1 MMTPIFPLMLVALLG
16 SAAAPLWAQTAPS
29 DQTTLPAITVSN
41 VQSRDLRDIVLA
53 SGLISPLQQI
63 QVVPLIEGQPIEA
76 LLADVGDT
84 VVEGQVL
91 ARLSSSTLTLQ
102 KAQLTAS
109 IAAARAQIAQAQAQV
124 LDATSSAAEAQR
136 VADRTKALKAQGT
149 ASQAAADQATAAAVS
164 AGSRIAVA
172 TQSAE
177 AAKAQLALV
186 EAQIANVDLQLSRTE
201 VKAPFAGEITARNA
215 QLGAVASAQGQP
227 MFTLI
232 RDNALELRADVA
244 ETDLARLQIGQSVEI
259 MLVGAAAPIK
269 GLVRLV
275 EPSIDPITRL
285 GRLRISFEDA
295 SAIRAGMYAEASIL
309 LRAANVV
316 AVPITALGRADGQA
330 QVLAVKDGQAHSLPV
345 TTGMCDGGWVEI
357 IQGLQAGDT
366 VVTKAGAF
374 VRDGDYI
381 NPIAADAAATN

>member
-1 MMTPIFPLMLVALLG
+1 MRQIFPLLIAALLG
-16 SAAAPLWAQTAPS
+16 STAAPLWAQTAPS
-29 DQTTLPAITVSN
+29 DQTALPAITVSK
-41 VQSRDLRDIVLA
+41 VQSRELRDIVLA

-109 IAAARAQIAQAQAQV
+109 IAAARAQIAQAEAQV

-136 VADRTKALKAQGT
+136 VADRTKALKTQGT
-149 ASQAAADQATAAAVS
+149 ASQAATDQATAAAVS
-164 AGSRIAVA
+164 ASSRIAVA

-244 ETDLARLQIGQSVEI
+244 ETDLARIQLGQSVEI
-259 MLVGAAAPIK
+259 RLVGATAPVA
-269 GLVRLV
+269 GVVRLI
-275 EPSIDPITRL
+275 EPSIDPVTRL
-285 GRLRISFEDA
+285 GRVRISFEDT
-295 SAIRAGMYAEASIL
+295 SAIRSGMYAEASIL
-309 LRAANVV
+309 LRDATVV
-316 AVPITALGRADGQA
+316 SVPITALGRVNGQT
-330 QVLAVKDGQAHSLPV
+330 QVLSVKDGQARSVVV
-345 TTGMCDGGWVEI
+345 TTGMRDGGWVEI
-357 IQGLQAGDT
+357 SQGLSEGDT

-381 NPIAADAAATN
+381 NPIAAEAAATN

>member
-1 MMTPIFPLMLVALLG
+1 MRQIFPLLIAALLG
-16 SAAAPLWAQTAPS
+16 STAAQLWAQTAPS
-29 DQTTLPAITVSN
+29 DQTALPAITVSK
-41 VQSRDLRDIVLA
+41 VQSRELRDIVLA

-109 IAAARAQIAQAQAQV
+109 IAAARAQIAQAEAQV

-244 ETDLARLQIGQSVEI
+244 ETDLARIQLGQSVEI
-259 MLVGAAAPIK
+259 RLVGATAPVA
-269 GLVRLV
+269 GVVRLI
-275 EPSIDPITRL
+275 EPSIDPVTRL
-285 GRLRISFEDA
+285 GRVRISFEDT
-295 SAIRAGMYAEASIL
+295 SAIRSGMYAEASIL
-309 LRAANVV
+309 LRDATVV
-316 AVPITALGRADGQA
+316 SVPITALGRVNGQT
-330 QVLAVKDGQAHSLPV
+330 QVLSVKDGQARSVVV
-345 TTGMCDGGWVEI
+345 TTGMRDGGWVEI
-357 IQGLQAGDT
+357 SQGLSEGDT

-381 NPIAADAAATN
+381 NPIAAEAAATN

>member
-1 MMTPIFPLMLVALLG
+1 MRQIFSLLMVALLG
-16 SAAAPLWAQTAPS
+16 STAAPLWAQTAPS
-29 DQTTLPAITVSN
+29 DQAPLPAITVSK
-41 VQSRDLRDIVLA
+41 VEIRELRDIVLA
-53 SGLISPLQQI
+53 SGLVSPLQQI

-76 LLADVGDT
+76 LLADVGDS
-84 VVEGQVL
+84 VREGQVL

-109 IAAARAQIAQAQAQV
+109 LAAARAQIAQAQAQV

-164 AGSRIAVA
+164 ASSHIAVA

-244 ETDLARLQIGQSVEI
+244 ETDLTRVKVGQSVEI
-259 MLVGAAAPIK
+259 RLLGAEAPVK
-269 GLVRLV
+269 GVVRLV
-275 EPSIDPITRL
+275 EPSIDPVTRL
-285 GRLRISFEDA
+285 GRVRISFDDVT
-295 SAIRAGMYAEASIL
+295 AIRSGMYAEASIL
-309 LRAANVV
+309 LRDASVV
-316 AVPITALGRADGQA
+316 SVPITALGSAKGIT
-330 QVLAVKDGQAHSLPV
+330 QVLTVTDGQAHSIAV
-345 TTGMCDGGWVEI
+345 TTGMRDGGWVEI
-357 IQGLQAGDT
+357 SQGLKAGDT

-374 VRDGDYI
+374 VRDGDHI

>member
-1 MMTPIFPLMLVALLG
+1 MRQIFPLLIAALLG
-16 SAAAPLWAQTAPS
+16 STAAQLWAQTAPS
-29 DQTTLPAITVSN
+29 DQTALPAITVSK
-41 VQSRDLRDIVLA
+41 VQSRELRDIVLA

-109 IAAARAQIAQAQAQV
+109 IAAARAQIAQAEAQV

-164 AGSRIAVA
+164 ASSRIAVA

-244 ETDLARLQIGQSVEI
+244 ETDLARIQLGQSVEI
-259 MLVGAAAPIK
+259 RLVGATAPVA
-269 GLVRLV
+269 GVVRLI
-275 EPSIDPITRL
+275 EPSIDPVTRL
-285 GRLRISFEDA
+285 GRVRISFEDT
-295 SAIRAGMYAEASIL
+295 SAIRSGMYAEASIL
-309 LRAANVV
+309 LRDATVV
-316 AVPITALGRADGQA
+316 SVPITALGRVNGQT
-330 QVLAVKDGQAHSLPV
+330 QVLSVKDGQARSVVV
-345 TTGMCDGGWVEI
+345 TTGMRDGGWVEI
-357 IQGLQAGDT
+357 SQGLSEGDT

-381 NPIAADAAATN
+381 NPIAAEAAATN

>member
-1 MMTPIFPLMLVALLG
+1 MRQIFPLLIAALLG
-16 SAAAPLWAQTAPS
+16 STAAPLWAQTAPS
-29 DQTTLPAITVSN
+29 DQTALPAITVSK
-41 VQSRDLRDIVLA
+41 VQSRELRDIVLA

-109 IAAARAQIAQAQAQV
+109 IAAARAQIAQAEAQV

-164 AGSRIAVA
+164 ASSRIAVA

-244 ETDLARLQIGQSVEI
+244 ETDLARIQLGQSVEI
-259 MLVGAAAPIK
+259 RLVGATAPVA
-269 GLVRLV
+269 GGVRLI
-275 EPSIDPITRL
+275 EPSIDPVTRL
-285 GRLRISFEDA
+285 GRVRISFEDT
-295 SAIRAGMYAEASIL
+295 SAIRSGMYAEASIL
-309 LRAANVV
+309 LRDATVV
-316 AVPITALGRADGQA
+316 SVPITALGRVNGQT
-330 QVLAVKDGQAHSLPV
+330 QVLSVKDGQARSVVV
-345 TTGMCDGGWVEI
+345 TTGMRDGGWVEI
-357 IQGLQAGDT
+357 SQGLSEGDT

-381 NPIAADAAATN
+381 NPIAAEAAATN